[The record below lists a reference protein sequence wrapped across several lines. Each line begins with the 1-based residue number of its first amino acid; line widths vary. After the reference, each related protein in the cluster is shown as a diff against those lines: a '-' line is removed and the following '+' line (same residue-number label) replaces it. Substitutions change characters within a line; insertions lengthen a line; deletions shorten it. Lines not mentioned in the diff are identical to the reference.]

1 MIHHIDFAV
10 ADIERSRLWVERRQ
24 TMPILANVLIA
35 ARGDR
40 MEFYVRAL
48 APLGLTMLM
57 EFTLPMVAALARAM
71 RHCSRLVHGV

>member
-10 ADIERSRLWVERRQ
+10 ADIERSR
-24 TMPILANVLIA
+24 
-35 ARGDR
+35 
-40 MEFYVRAL
+40 EFYVRAL

-57 EFTLPMVAALARAM
+57 EFTLAMVAALARAM